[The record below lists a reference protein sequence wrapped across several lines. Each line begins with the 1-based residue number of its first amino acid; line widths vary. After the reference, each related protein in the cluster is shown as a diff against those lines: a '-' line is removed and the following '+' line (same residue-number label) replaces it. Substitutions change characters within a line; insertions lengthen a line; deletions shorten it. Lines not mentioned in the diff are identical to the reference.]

1 MVFISHKKGRPPK
14 GTARFVGGINP
25 LVIAVYPILSCQRAS
40 MPKYY
45 RYNLGIDL
53 GIAAIG
59 RALVLTDDA
68 AHHQGS

>member
-1 MVFISHKKGRPPK
+1 
-14 GTARFVGGINP
+14 
-25 LVIAVYPILSCQRAS
+25 

-68 AHHQGS
+68 GPPPRLLILACAHLQLQKVQHAGVKNGLNASISAAGVNA